1 MLNFKKIDILKQKDL
16 NIVRK
21 RSKKS
26 QILLYDTQR
35 RNKDFVMK
43 LKHRRNGKYDD
54 IPHFIITKLGE
65 VYEVFNTNYSSKTF
79 GDEKIDKKQI
89 KIAIE
94 NLGWLQR
101 NSITGVFFN
110 WIGDAFRGE
119 PHIKNWREYYHWDIY
134 TDPQKEAIVELCEF
148 LCIKH
153 DIPYNAVKSQA
164 YTTNINKFKGI
175 VSKSNFQT
183 IYVDT
188 NPSFDFKIF
197 DAYEKREK

>member
-1 MLNFKKIDILKQKDL
+1 MLKFNKIDILNQKDL
-16 NIVRK
+16 NIIRK

-35 RNKDFVMK
+35 RTKDFIMK
-43 LKHRRNGKYDD
+43 LKYRRNGSYDD

-65 VYEVFNTNYSSKTF
+65 VYEVFNTNYSSRTF
-79 GDEKIDKKQI
+79 DDEKIDKKQI

-110 WIGDAFRGE
+110 WINDAFRGE
-119 PHIKNWREYYHWDIY
+119 PFIKNWRDYYHWDVY
-134 TDPQKEAIVELCEF
+134 TEQQNEVIVELCEF

-153 DIPYNAVKSQA
+153 DIPYNSVRSHA

-197 DAYEKREK
+197 ETYEKREK